1 MSLGDSY
8 ATSDQLK
15 VYIGQATADS
25 TDNSRITDALNSAS
39 RSIEKFCH
47 RQFNTAGSASAR
59 VYYPDGYCLTA
70 VDDFSTTT
78 GLVVKTDEDGD
89 GTYETTWTVSTD
101 FQLEP
106 LNGVVDGETGWP
118 WWQLRTVGA
127 KRFPCVYSDQVA
139 PLQVTANWG
148 WAAVPA
154 NVKQACLILASNYFR
169 LAGAPFG
176 VAGFD
181 QFGPIRVKNMPQVAE
196 LLNPYVLSPVLVG

>member
-1 MSLGDSY
+1 MALGDGY
-8 ATSDQLK
+8 ITSAQLK
-15 VYIGQATADS
+15 GYIGQSPSDT
-25 TDNSRITDALNSAS
+25 TDDTRISDAINSAS

-47 RQFNTAGSASAR
+47 RQFNAAGVVSAR

-70 VDDFSTTT
+70 VDDFSTTS

-89 GTYETTWTVSTD
+89 GTYETTWTLNTD
-101 FQLEP
+101 VQLEP

-118 WWQLRTVGA
+118 FWQLRTVGA
-127 KRFPCVYSDQVA
+127 KRFPCVLADSIA

-148 WAAVPA
+148 WTAVPA
-154 NVKQACLILASNYFR
+154 SVKQACLILASNYFR

-176 VAGFD
+176 VAGYD
-181 QFGPIRVKNMPQVAE
+181 QFGPIRVKAMPQVME